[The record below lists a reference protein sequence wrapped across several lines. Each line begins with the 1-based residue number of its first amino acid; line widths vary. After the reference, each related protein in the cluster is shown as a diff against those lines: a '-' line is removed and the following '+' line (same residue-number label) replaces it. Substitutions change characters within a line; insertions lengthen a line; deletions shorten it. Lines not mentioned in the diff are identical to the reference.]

1 MMSERNNKLL
11 TEKDLN
17 FILPLSML
25 PVEKKFN
32 IFNLNRISND
42 ELFSSDVWAYF
53 LNPDEQHRMKTIFLE
68 ALFKLILKDEYNN
81 EFSQKLRN
89 IKVSREV
96 VTNAISKS
104 EDSKLG
110 RIDIEIV
117 GDFGVLIIENKINS
131 GDENNPWG
139 SYYSRAK
146 RDLTDLRIESGKIYA
161 GFLTKYALDPKNE
174 EFERIKSLE
183 CTDFKLTYR
192 QVLEQVEKII
202 KEQYDVAN
210 FENRSLE
217 LFRQFLEFSGRR
229 RRSMDIR
236 KGIHVCDV
244 FKSDIKV
251 ANENIKELDRS
262 IDAWLDELINKIK
275 DRYGNKAESILG
287 SAWGTSWGNGNSNN
301 ELIVGKEPYAHWIF
315 RGNNTNEM
323 TYKDD
328 SGNFSIE
335 FYYVRSWG
343 EKESEDTNGS
353 VYYKFWSGEKQKG
366 IKPKKLADFSEDIDE
381 VADKAVSKIE
391 EIRERKC

>member
-1 MMSERNNKLL
+1 
-11 TEKDLN
+11 
-17 FILPLSML
+17 
-25 PVEKKFN
+25 
-32 IFNLNRISND
+32 
-42 ELFSSDVWAYF
+42 
-53 LNPDEQHRMKTIFLE
+53 
-68 ALFKLILKDEYNN
+68 
-81 EFSQKLRN
+81 
-89 IKVSREV
+89 
-96 VTNAISKS
+96 
-104 EDSKLG
+104 
-110 RIDIEIV
+110 
-117 GDFGVLIIENKINS
+117 
-131 GDENNPWG
+131 
-139 SYYSRAK
+139 
-146 RDLTDLRIESGKIYA
+146 
-161 GFLTKYALDPKNE
+161 
-174 EFERIKSLE
+174 
-183 CTDFKLTYR
+183 
-192 QVLEQVEKII
+192 
-202 KEQYDVAN
+202 
-210 FENRSLE
+210 
-217 LFRQFLEFSGRR
+217 
-229 RRSMDIR
+229 MDIR

-251 ANENIKELDRS
+251 ANENIKELDKS

-323 TYKDD
+323 TYKDG

-343 EKESEDTNGS
+343 EKESEDTKGS